1 MAANATCLCV
11 VWPVLNYLSSL
22 SKHPQV
28 QVSSS
33 ILWVFLSYL
42 LTKVRLIFARGYL
55 KCHIQDS
62 DCTWNKLD
70 RPSLHVWEKKKK
82 KMTYKTTC
90 NYLYIIQDF
99 YSKRTRSHWIHS
111 FPACIHFCRIQSEL
125 HVS

>member
-55 KCHIQDS
+55 KCHPGSRLYLEQTRQTFPARVEKKEEENDIQDHL
-62 DCTWNKLD
+62 KL
-70 RPSLHVWEKKKK
+70 PLH
-82 KMTYKTTC
+82 
-90 NYLYIIQDF
+90 
-99 YSKRTRSHWIHS
+99 YSGLLFK
-111 FPACIHFCRIQSEL
+111 ED
-125 HVS
+125 